1 VYARPAAGAAA
12 RAPPRSPRTSRRVE
26 AALEE
31 RERED
36 VVRLERFRARH
47 ARAGGGA

>member
-1 VYARPAAGAAA
+1 VLQLVLPALAAE
-12 RAPPRSPRTSRRVE
+12 SRGVE

-36 VVRLERFRARH
+36 VVRLERFRARR
-47 ARAGGGA
+47 ARAGGGGA